1 MRKIIVAV
9 DFSDLSTQVIE
20 YASEQAKAFD
30 CEVLVIHVEPPVPA
44 FIGNEMSPP
53 ILTGQLTEEVVRIQ
67 DDLKAMVAYL
77 NRMGV
82 EASHEYLK
90 GSVVDT
96 IVERA
101 AEWNA
106 DLIVMGAHSHGL
118 LYRAFI
124 GSISTGVLK
133 SSPCPVLVIP
143 EREK

>member
-1 MRKIIVAV
+1 MNKILAAV

-20 YASEQAKAFD
+20 YASEQAKAFG
-30 CEVLVIHVEPPVPA
+30 CEVLVIHVEPPAPA

-53 ILTGQLTEEVVRIQ
+53 ILTEQLTEEVVRIQ
-67 DDLKAMVAYL
+67 DDLKAMVGYL
-77 NRMGV
+77 NQKGIA
-82 EASHEYLK
+82 ASHEYLK

-96 IVERA
+96 IVDRA

-106 DLIVMGAHSHGL
+106 DLIVMGAHSHGI

-133 SSPCPVLVIP
+133 ASPCPVLVIP
-143 EREK
+143 EKEK